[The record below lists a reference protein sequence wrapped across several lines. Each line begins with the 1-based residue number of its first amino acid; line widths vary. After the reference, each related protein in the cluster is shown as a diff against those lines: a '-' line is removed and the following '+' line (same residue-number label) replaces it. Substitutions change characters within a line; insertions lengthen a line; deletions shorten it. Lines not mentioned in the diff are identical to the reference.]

1 MATDT
6 LTVTF
11 SLTADF
17 QTLQTVRHALAAA
30 DRQARLSSLLSETL
44 VDGLADRRPLELTV
58 YCTLRVPRPRS
69 QPART
74 GLPLPCCQAG
84 VLTWYDPDAQRT
96 NLIGPLGSPDFLA
109 ALHGQAI
116 VSFRYESATGATCTV
131 YRRADGKWYA
141 AKRLNGQLKRRY
153 LGRPEN
159 ISVARLE
166 PLVRELAGEFT
177 PE

>member
-84 VLTWYDPDAQRT
+84 V
-96 NLIGPLGSPDFLA
+96 
-109 ALHGQAI
+109 
-116 VSFRYESATGATCTV
+116 
-131 YRRADGKWYA
+131 
-141 AKRLNGQLKRRY
+141 
-153 LGRPEN
+153 
-159 ISVARLE
+159 ARLE
-166 PLVRELAGEFT
+166 PSVPPRNMPVMKRVLTRPLASALR
-177 PE
+177 P